1 METRTRIISAQL
13 SDGTPV
19 KIAASDLGGDM
30 DVAMD
35 LNKILPFKQV
45 TDTIEGIAKETLA
58 AIRKV
63 KPDKASIE
71 FGVEVGIESGALTAC
86 LVKGT
91 GTANLKITLEWANES
106 A

>member
-13 SDGTPV
+13 SDGTSV
-19 KIAASDLGGDM
+19 KIAASDFGGDM
-30 DVAMD
+30 DVLD
-35 LNKILPFKQV
+35 LKKVLPFKQV
-45 TDTIEGIAKETLA
+45 TDTIEGIAKEILA

-71 FGVEVGIESGALTAC
+71 FGVEVGIESGTLTAC

-91 GTANLKITLEWANES
+91 GTANLKITLEWATES